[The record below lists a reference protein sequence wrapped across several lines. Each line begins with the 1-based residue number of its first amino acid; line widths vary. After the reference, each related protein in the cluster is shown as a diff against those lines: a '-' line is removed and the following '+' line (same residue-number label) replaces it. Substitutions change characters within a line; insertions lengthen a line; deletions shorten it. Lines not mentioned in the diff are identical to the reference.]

1 MADPLQIDLARR
13 DIRAGDLASG
23 LANPDRI
30 VARIPVSRTQ
40 WMISFAE
47 QQALLRRLYPGE
59 DIAPRHKRDI
69 VFVARTGGRSATLQG
84 TCYLLRRDVPQGDYL
99 APDDF
104 APTACD
110 ASTPKVRIAYDKA
123 ARALYA
129 TSDLPALGYAG
140 AVALPASTPVRAG
153 SAMTLRTISGPVTID
168 RSVTTL
174 QAGRTGKRV
183 FVRTRDGDVVAHPLD
198 VPVTERTAR

>member
-1 MADPLQIDLARR
+1 MADPLQIDLVRR

-23 LANPDRI
+23 LADPDRI
-30 VARIPVSRTQ
+30 VARIPASRTQ
-40 WMISFAE
+40 RLISFAE
-47 QQALLRRLYPGE
+47 QKVLLRRLYPGQ
-59 DIAPRHKRDI
+59 DIAPRHQRDI
-69 VFVARTGGRSATLQG
+69 VFVARTGGRPSTLQG

-104 APTACD
+104 APTTCD
-110 ASTPKVRIAYDKA
+110 ADGPKVRIAYDKV

-129 TSDLPALGYAG
+129 SSDLPASGYVG

-174 QAGRTGKRV
+174 QAGRSGKRV

-198 VPVTERTAR
+198 APVTERAAR